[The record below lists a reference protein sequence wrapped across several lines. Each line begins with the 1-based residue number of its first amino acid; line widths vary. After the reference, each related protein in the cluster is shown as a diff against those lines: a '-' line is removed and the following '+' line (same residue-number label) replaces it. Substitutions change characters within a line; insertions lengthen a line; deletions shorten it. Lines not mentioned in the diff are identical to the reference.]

1 MLRSLLIVYPREDLN
16 LWPLGPQPS
25 ALSTE
30 LRGHMLTLHGVC
42 GHCGRIR
49 QTSRR
54 GGRDLNPRGMYNTP
68 THLAGGRTRPGYATS
83 PRCSMTERSTA
94 RSQNAGGGRGIRTP
108 GDITATVV
116 FKTTAIVRSAIPPL
130 LARAVAALHPR
141 TDRLDRLTASR
152 QSACFR
158 TISIIRRRGCVKP
171 NATSFAS
178 RSRRIGRC
186 RRRYEHAN
194 GLLVNWGT
202 DRPMIVAL
210 FCAMVDCTR
219 YSMNASAA
227 LGYGFVRATHYR

>member
-83 PRCSMTERSTA
+83 PQIYQKATRRMAEGEGFEPPVTLLPQLFSRQPPSSTRPSLRAGASLKGPRGWPATRSE
-94 RSQNAGGGRGIRTP
+94 
-108 GDITATVV
+108 VV
-116 FKTTAIVRSAIPPL
+116 HHMP
-130 LARAVAALHPR
+130 
-141 TDRLDRLTASR
+141 TDRHP
-152 QSACFR
+152 
-158 TISIIRRRGCVKP
+158 V
-171 NATSFAS
+171 
-178 RSRRIGRC
+178 
-186 RRRYEHAN
+186 
-194 GLLVNWGT
+194 
-202 DRPMIVAL
+202 
-210 FCAMVDCTR
+210 
-219 YSMNASAA
+219 
-227 LGYGFVRATHYR
+227 